1 MKQKLKI
8 SIGSSLQKAATCL
21 TVAATI
27 ATLGFTF
34 SCSSDN
40 DYEEPWLN
48 KEHKTRAGN
57 PESGLYMLEAG
68 TTSATFT
75 DSRIKVKFDISWGDS
90 PNAHTMP
97 QPTADDEG
105 ADVTKKDTS
114 VQPGH
119 ATFLRYIGSN
129 GTGGNLDMMWTYT
142 YTYYDS
148 IERRRK
154 SHEMDEQLIHV
165 PSDKFYIIP

>member
-1 MKQKLKI
+1 MKQKLTI
-8 SIGSSLQKAATCL
+8 SIGLSLQKAAKCL
-21 TVAATI
+21 PLAAAIT
-27 ATLGFTF
+27 ALGLTF
-34 SCSSDN
+34 SCSTDN
-40 DYEEPWLN
+40 EYEEPWLN

-75 DSRIKVKFDISWGDS
+75 DSRIKVKFNISWGDS
-90 PNAHTMP
+90 PNAHAMP

-105 ADVTKKDTS
+105 AEVTKKDTS
-114 VQPGH
+114 VQSGY

-142 YTYYDS
+142 YSYYDS
-148 IERRRK
+148 IECRTK
-154 SHEMDEQLIHV
+154 SCEMDEKLIHV
-165 PSDKFYIIP
+165 PSDKFYVIP

>member
-48 KEHKTRAGN
+48 KEHRTRAAMMDDAKEPIYVRVLVAGQFDYTHQDTPFDIALHFSWPDGNEAVRFPKPSVSIIDNETHNDSVSVTAVRCNWGSIGGESINYTIDYTVNGHDDTQTWNIDN
-57 PESGLYMLEAG
+57 PEY
-68 TTSATFT
+68 
-75 DSRIKVKFDISWGDS
+75 K
-90 PNAHTMP
+90 
-97 QPTADDEG
+97 
-105 ADVTKKDTS
+105 TK
-114 VQPGH
+114 
-119 ATFLRYIGSN
+119 L
-129 GTGGNLDMMWTYT
+129 
-142 YTYYDS
+142 
-148 IERRRK
+148 IESTRT
-154 SHEMDEQLIHV
+154 L
-165 PSDKFYIIP
+165 